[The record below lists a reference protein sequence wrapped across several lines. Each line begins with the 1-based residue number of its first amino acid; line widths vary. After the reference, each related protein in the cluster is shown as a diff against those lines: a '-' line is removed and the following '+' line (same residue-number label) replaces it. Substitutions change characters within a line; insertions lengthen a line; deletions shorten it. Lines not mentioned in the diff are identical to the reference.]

1 MNLPAQKV
9 SKRVLNFD
17 EIGMI
22 KSFFN
27 SPSKTITA
35 AAVILGAASLVS
47 RLLGLLRDRILA
59 GRFGAGDELDIYY
72 AAFCIP
78 NMVYALL
85 VLGAVSAGF
94 IPVFVSYL
102 DLEDPNFGPE
112 RPKSGAWHLANSV
125 LNLMALSLIVVCLLL
140 VVLAP
145 LIIKLVAPGFSPEKL
160 SLTVQLTRVMFLS
173 PFFLGLS
180 AVFSGIL
187 QSFHRFLVY
196 SLGPIMYNLGIIF
209 GALVLVNYFGLLG
222 LAYGVVL
229 GAFFHMLIQI
239 PSVRSCGFK
248 WRPVFDFKFSGVRR
262 IFKLMPPRVLSLA
275 LSQVNFWLMTVF
287 ASFLAVGSIAVYNLA
302 YNIWSF
308 PLGIFGIS
316 FALAA
321 FPKLAQT
328 AQKKNIAGF
337 VKTFSLTLRQILF
350 LILPASALFIVLR
363 EEIVR
368 VILGV
373 GRFSWSDTLL
383 TFQTLAYFSIGLFA
397 EALVLLFLRG
407 FFAWEDAKTP
417 FLIGL
422 LATAFRLTAAWF
434 LAQRIGVS
442 GLALGF
448 SCGSIFYLIL
458 LFIAL
463 RRKIAEKLRSFAFHK
478 LESEVPKNLDE
489 KNIFLASGKMAL
501 ASALAALAAYLSL
514 PGLASLV
521 DTATGLGLL
530 FQGSLAGLFGLFVYL
545 LCAWL
550 FRLAELKLF
559 LTFLF
564 GRFLGKKYLE
574 R

>member
-1 MNLPAQKV
+1 
-9 SKRVLNFD
+9 
-17 EIGMI
+17 MI

-27 SPSKTITA
+27 SPSRTIAA
-35 AAVILGAASLVS
+35 AAVVLGAASLIS
-47 RLLGLLRDRILA
+47 RLLGLFRDRILA

-72 AAFCIP
+72 AAFRIP
-78 NMVYALL
+78 DMVYSLL

-94 IPVFVSYL
+94 IPVFINYL
-102 DLEDPNFGPE
+102 QKD
-112 RPKSGAWHLANSV
+112 KKQTWSLANSV
-125 LNLMALSLIVVCLLL
+125 LNLMALSLIVVCALLI
-140 VVLAP
+140 VLAP
-145 LIIKLVAPGFSPEKL
+145 WLAKLVAPGFSSEKL

-180 AVFSGIL
+180 AVFGGIL
-187 QSFHRFLVY
+187 QSFRRFLVY

-209 GALVLVNYFGLLG
+209 GTLVLVDYFGLLG

-239 PSVRSCGFK
+239 PPAHFCGFR
-248 WRPVFDFKFSGVRR
+248 WRPVFDFRFSGVRR
-262 IFKLMPPRVLSLA
+262 IFKLMPPRILSLA
-275 LSQVNFWLMTVF
+275 LSQINFWLMTVF

-308 PLGIFGIS
+308 PLGVFGIS
-316 FALAA
+316 FVLAA
-321 FPKLAQT
+321 FPKLSQT
-328 AQKKNIAGF
+328 AQKKNIIGF

-350 LILPASALFIVLR
+350 LTLPSAALFIVLR

-373 GRFSWSDTLL
+373 GRFSWPDTLL

-397 EALVLLFLRG
+397 EALILLFLRG
-407 FFAWEDAKTP
+407 FFAWEDTKTP

-422 LATAFRLTAAWF
+422 LAMAFRLPVAWF
-434 LAQRIGVS
+434 LAQKMGVS

-448 SCGSIFYLIL
+448 SFGSIFYLIL

-463 RRKIAEKLRSFAFHK
+463 RRKIAKKLRSFAPQFMR
-478 LESEVPKNLDE
+478 SEAPKNLDE
-489 KNIFLASGKMAL
+489 KNIFLSGGKMILASG
-501 ASALAALAAYLSL
+501 LAALAAYLSL
-514 PGLASLV
+514 QYLASLV

-530 FQGSLAGLFGLFVYL
+530 FQGGLAGLFGLLIYL

-550 FRLAELKLF
+550 FRLTELKLF
-559 LTFLF
+559 LTSLF
-564 GRFLGKKYLE
+564 GRSLGKKYLE
-574 R
+574 G

>member
-1 MNLPAQKV
+1 
-9 SKRVLNFD
+9 
-17 EIGMI
+17 MI

-27 SPSKTITA
+27 SPSRTIAA
-35 AAVILGAASLVS
+35 AAVVLGAASLIS
-47 RLLGLLRDRILA
+47 RLLGLFRDRILA

-72 AAFCIP
+72 AAFRIP
-78 NMVYALL
+78 DMVYSLL

-94 IPVFVSYL
+94 IPVFINYL
-102 DLEDPNFGPE
+102 QKD
-112 RPKSGAWHLANSV
+112 KKQTWSLANSV
-125 LNLMALSLIVVCLLL
+125 LNLMALSLIVVCALLI
-140 VVLAP
+140 VLAP
-145 LIIKLVAPGFSPEKL
+145 WLAKLVAPGFSSEKL

-180 AVFSGIL
+180 AVFGGIL
-187 QSFHRFLVY
+187 QSFRRFLVY

-209 GALVLVNYFGLLG
+209 GTLVLVDYFGLLG

-239 PSVRSCGFK
+239 PPAHFCGFR
-248 WRPVFDFKFSGVRR
+248 WRPVFDFRFSGVRR
-262 IFKLMPPRVLSLA
+262 IFKLMPPRILSLA
-275 LSQVNFWLMTVF
+275 LSQINFWLMTVF

-308 PLGIFGIS
+308 PLGVFGIS
-316 FALAA
+316 FVLAA
-321 FPKLAQT
+321 FPKLSQT
-328 AQKKNIAGF
+328 AQKKNIIGF

-350 LILPASALFIVLR
+350 LTLPSAALFIVLR

-373 GRFSWSDTLL
+373 GRFSWPDTLL

-397 EALVLLFLRG
+397 EALILLFLRG
-407 FFAWEDAKTP
+407 FFAWEDTKTP

-422 LATAFRLTAAWF
+422 LAMAFRLPVAWF
-434 LAQRIGVS
+434 LAQKMGVS

-448 SCGSIFYLIL
+448 SFGSIFYLIL

-463 RRKIAEKLRSFAFHK
+463 RRKIAKKLRSFAPQFMR
-478 LESEVPKNLDE
+478 SEAPKNLDE
-489 KNIFLASGKMAL
+489 KNIFLSGGKMILASG
-501 ASALAALAAYLSL
+501 LAALVAYLSL
-514 PGLASLV
+514 QYLASLV

-530 FQGSLAGLFGLFVYL
+530 FQGGLAGLFGLLIYL

-550 FRLAELKLF
+550 FRLTELKLF
-559 LTFLF
+559 LTSLF
-564 GRFLGKKYLE
+564 GRSLGKKYLE
-574 R
+574 G